1 MNNKALFSAVLLT
14 VSVMAFA
21 QEKSGNYYD
30 SRSKETL
37 LQKISHYT
45 RKIDSIVTSERTKMN
60 DELDVVDRNFKD
72 GKMSA
77 ADKQKLNNEIAL
89 KYESII
95 NEKVDGEKESFE
107 EITKERVRKSVLGKS
122 VDEKKNDMKNLL
134 NNAGI
139 LIGGGF
145 LNLTSSS
152 APFNFFNE
160 SDEIRFG
167 KSGSLS
173 YQFRFEMQVGKYSSP
188 TFLNFGIG
196 VRADVYYLEKS
207 KVFTQ
212 ADGKLFQTE
221 FTPGG
226 IKYSQ
231 LKAEYIEVPLE
242 MQFVLNPKYVDYGG
256 EKFIDDSKA
265 QLRIGVGIYGGVK
278 IGSRIKYRYED
289 EVSNR
294 NIFKQRVEN
303 GMNNFLFGTKLSI
316 GYAGISLYVKKD
328 LTSVFNDDAIM
339 NNKNSL
345 QIGIEIFNL
354 TF

>member
-1 MNNKALFSAVLLT
+1 MNNKALFSAVMLT
-14 VSVMAFA
+14 ASVMAFS

-45 RKIDSIVTSERTKMN
+45 KKIDSIVTSERTKMN
-60 DELDVVDRNFKD
+60 DELDIVDKDFKD

-77 ADKQKLNNEIAL
+77 ADRQKLNDEIAS
-89 KYESII
+89 KYENTI

-134 NNAGI
+134 NNSGI

-145 LNLTSSS
+145 LNLTNNS
-152 APFNFFNE
+152 APLNFFNK
-160 SDEIRFG
+160 SDEIRQ
-167 KSGSLS
+167 SASLS
-173 YQFRFEMQVGKYSSP
+173 YQFRFEVQVGKYSSP
-188 TFLNFGIG
+188 TFLNFGLG
-196 VRADVYYLEKS
+196 LRADTYYLEKS
-207 KVFTQ
+207 KIFAQ

-221 FTPGG
+221 FAPQG

-231 LKAEYIEVPLE
+231 LKAEYLEVPLE
-242 MQFVLNPKYVDYGG
+242 MQFVLNPKYVFYDG
-256 EKFIDDSKA
+256 EKFIDDNKP

-278 IGSRIKYRYED
+278 IGGKIKYKYEN
-289 EVSNR
+289 EVSGR

-303 GMNNFLFGTKLSI
+303 GMNNFLFGTKLSV
-316 GYAGISLYVKKD
+316 GYRGISLYVKKD